1 MFGIKYIQFDSM
13 TYAVHYK
20 KGVLKRE
27 GKGLSFYYFSP
38 NSSLAAIPL
47 GSKDLQFIFHEMTN
61 DFQTI
66 VIQGQITFKISK
78 PKQLAEL
85 LDFTINNKKN
95 SKEDNFE
102 KIFQRL
108 NNEAQTS
115 TSSFIQNIKLKQ
127 ALRSAKEIGAKIYEG
142 LTTSESID
150 QLGVEVINVDV
161 VGISPTPEMAKALET
176 ETREELQK
184 EADQAI
190 YERRNFAVEQERRI
204 KESELNT
211 EIAVQEKRKQIQ
223 EKEAEIKIRDQENQR
238 ILRELEVNTDISVEE
253 SKQKLTEMKV
263 SNLKEEA
270 EAKGYLIEKTIAP
283 YKNFDWRQ
291 LMALSS
297 DNNNA
302 KDNIAIAFR
311 ELAENSSKIG
321 SLNITPDLLQTLM
334 EKGK

>member
-1 MFGIKYIQFDSM
+1 MFGIKYIKFDSM

-20 KGVLKRE
+20 KGVLKKE
-27 GKGLSFYYFSP
+27 GQGLSFYYYSP
-38 NSSLAAIPL
+38 NSSIAAIPL
-47 GSKDLQFIFHEMTN
+47 GSKDLQFVFHEMTN

-66 VIQGQITFKISK
+66 TIQGQITFKISK

-85 LDFTINNKKN
+85 LNFTVNNRKEIKN
-95 SKEDNFE
+95 ENFE
-102 KIFQRL
+102 IIYQRL

-115 TSSFIQNIKLKQ
+115 TSTFIQNIKLKQ
-127 ALRSAKEIGAKIYEG
+127 ALRSAKEIGEKIFEG
-142 LTTSESID
+142 LNDSPSIA

-161 VGISPTPEMAKALET
+161 IGVSPTPEMAKALET

-190 YERRNFAVEQERRI
+190 YKRRNFAVEQERKI

-223 EKEAEIKIRDQENQR
+223 EKEAEIKIREQENQR
-238 ILRELEVNTDISVEE
+238 VLRELKVKTDISVEE
-253 SKQKLTEMKV
+253 SKQKLTEMQV
-263 SNLKEEA
+263 ANLKEEA
-270 EAKGYLIEKTIAP
+270 DAKGYLLEKTLAP

-291 LMALSS
+291 LMALSAEKFDS
-297 DNNNA
+297 

-311 ELAENSSKIG
+311 ELAENSSKIEHL
-321 SLNITPDLLQTLM
+321 SITPDLLQSLM
-334 EKGK
+334 NK